1 MSLMNNRK
9 SLIAATIAAI
19 FVLALFGTITFK
31 NENKKTETK
40 QSTPQYQYVSAKN
53 AIKKNAVIKEEDV
66 EIKMSPASLVGSY
79 KATGEVVGRKAKQD
93 IEVGK
98 PIMKVFV
105 QEIKIDD
112 GASVGIKPTEGFR
125 AIPILV
131 RKSSL
136 PPYISLSDR
145 FDLATKENSMTI
157 ENLRILNMLDPTKDD
172 SNKMLILEIKSED
185 IPSFIKYQVATKGFI
200 FLQKNKED
208 IGEYKFMD
216 IHKLEEERKKAEEK
230 KLFDELLKQANEPAS
245 LPPIENIKNNEPI
258 PDFQPSGFIE
268 TKNTKEVEV
277 IIGNSKTKMEFE
289 D

>member
-112 GASVGIKPTEGFR
+112 GANAGIKPAEGFR

-157 ENLRILNMLDPTKDD
+157 ENLKILNMLDPTKDD

-208 IGEYKFMD
+208 VGEYKFTD
-216 IHKLEEERKKAEEK
+216 IQKLEEERKKAEEK

-258 PDFQPSGFIE
+258 PNLQPSGFIE
-268 TKNTKEVEV
+268 AKNTKEVEV

>member
-112 GASVGIKPTEGFR
+112 GANAGIKPAEGFR

-157 ENLRILNMLDPTKDD
+157 ENLKILNMLDPTKDD

-208 IGEYKFMD
+208 VGEYKFTD
-216 IHKLEEERKKAEEK
+216 IQKLEEERKKAEEK

-268 TKNTKEVEV
+268 AKNTKEVEV